1 MNDNLIT
8 TIITEIVT
16 IVATWITSY
25 YASIFPKKKE
35 IEKLKKKLTDKD
47 KQMELHHIERID
59 TLSNT
64 NEIVSTGVA
73 IGYYRNFIKRIFNKL
88 DEGNRIEVKL
98 YLKGETEEQVLQDT
112 NRTTYFFNEE
122 QVNITVLLPKDLTT
136 PRLYDAEECE
146 KEKTKAL
153 LIGKNKERHF
163 SFFCEIVN
171 NERLEIYDYPNPFDA
186 VRWFISLDDRYG
198 IKKEG
203 AILKNMETN
212 SKQSERHEVEIINFK
227 STVEHLTQIDL
238 NKSIINKIKFY
249 QLK

>member
-1 MNDNLIT
+1 MNENILIS
-8 TIITEIVT
+8 IITGVVT
-16 IVATWITSY
+16 IVATWIASY
-25 YASIFPKKKE
+25 YTAIFPKKKE
-35 IEKLKKKLTDKD
+35 IEDLKKKLT
-47 KQMELHHIERID
+47 
-59 TLSNT
+59 SN

-98 YLKGETEEQVLQDT
+98 YLKGETEEQVLEDA
-112 NRTTYFFNEE
+112 NRTTYSFNEE
-122 QVNITVLLPKDLTT
+122 QVNMTVVLPKDLTT
-136 PRLYDAEECE
+136 PRLYDAEEYE
-146 KEKTKAL
+146 KGKTKAL
-153 LIGKNKERHF
+153 LMGKNKERHF

-198 IKKEG
+198 VKKEG

-212 SKQSERHEVEIINFK
+212 SKQPERHEVEIINFK
-227 STVEHLTQIDL
+227 STIEHLTQIDL